1 MTETKGRGPAR
12 RRKEGFVAVFFALCL
27 VQAAAMAQTQTQ
39 MPAVA
44 PKQSAAQ
51 PVVTPA
57 ELTPAKDQTGT
68 ARDTQQITGSAA
80 AAIQD
85 VLGSGSGSQ
94 ARAEAL
100 AGDGLRSTAPLLP
113 RKLTLYAGQ
122 AVVHR
127 VPGALRRVAVGN
139 GEVVNVYT
147 VGRGEVVLI
156 GTAAGD
162 TNVHLWLGD
171 GSQRDVPVTVT
182 PIRGDGLAD
191 TVRELL
197 GDVPG
202 LVVKSVGPN
211 VIVSGRDLD
220 EATTQRIGLL
230 QKAYPQILNFAGQD
244 PVGMRPMVMMD
255 VQIMEFNKN
264 AVDELGIRWDSVIG
278 GPVGGLIRDVT
289 TNNYFRVLPKDND
302 TFEDIKDD
310 LPTKLPGTQAYFGIA
325 TTIASSINLLMNR
338 GKAWVLAS
346 PKLSAKSGSN
356 ATFLVGGEV
365 PIVIPSI
372 LGQSQV
378 EYKEYGIRLNISPTV
393 NAANQIATSIMA
405 EVSRI
410 DPAVQV
416 EGVPGFLTRRTET
429 EINVHAGETIV
440 ISGLLDTSA
449 SKTVDKFP
457 ILGDIPII
465 GRLFRSDGF
474 RGNRTELVVFVTPRI
489 VNPASQEN
497 IDALRRGDA
506 IRESLENDT
515 TKLQRKHIN

>member
-1 MTETKGRGPAR
+1 MTETKGRGPVR
-12 RRKEGFVAVFFALCL
+12 RRKEGFVAVFFALC
-27 VQAAAMAQTQTQ
+27 VMQAAAMAQTPT
-39 MPAVA
+39 PAIA
-44 PKQSAAQ
+44 PKQVAQ
-51 PVVTPA
+51 PAVTPA
-57 ELTPAKDQTGT
+57 ELTPARDQAGA

-100 AGDGLRSTAPLLP
+100 AGDGRPSSAPLLP
-113 RKLTLYAGQ
+113 RKLSLYAGQ

-127 VPGALRRVAVGN
+127 VPGTLRRVAVGN

-220 EATTQRIGLL
+220 EATTQRIALL

-489 VNPASQEN
+489 VTPASQEN

-506 IRESLENDT
+506 IRESLETDT

>member
-1 MTETKGRGPAR
+1 MTVTRRGGADR
-12 RRKEGFVAVFFALCL
+12 RRNGVLFAAILAL
-27 VQAAAMAQTQTQ
+27 SVVQGIALAQT
-39 MPAVA
+39 A
-44 PKQSAAQ
+44 P
-51 PVVTPA
+51 P
-57 ELTPAKDQTGT
+57 
-68 ARDTQQITGSAA
+68 AA
-80 AAIQD
+80 AADDDDGAGASPAAQKATNPVASAIREVTESDGATVQ
-85 VLGSGSGSQ
+85 
-94 ARAEAL
+94 AL
-100 AGDGLRSTAPLLP
+100 AGDGRRSTASMLP
-113 RKLTLYAGQ
+113 RELTMYAGQ

-127 VPGALRRVAVGN
+127 VPGGLRRVAVGN
-139 GEVVNVYT
+139 GDVLSVYT
-147 VGRGEVVLI
+147 VGRGEIVLI
-156 GTAAGD
+156 GTAPGD

-182 PIRGDGLAD
+182 PIKGSGLAA
-191 TVRELL
+191 TVREVL

-202 LVVKSVGPN
+202 LTVKTVGSN

-220 EATTQRIGLL
+220 AATSQRIAML
-230 QKAYPQILNFAGQD
+230 QKAYPQILNFASQD
-244 PVGMRPMVMMD
+244 AVGMQPMVMMD

-278 GPVGGLIRDVT
+278 GPAGGLIRDAT
-289 TNNYFRVLPKDND
+289 TNDYFRVLPRDNQ
-302 TFEDIKDD
+302 TFQDIKND
-310 LPTKLPGTQAYFGIA
+310 LPTRLPGTQAYFGIA

-346 PKLSAKSGSN
+346 PKLSAKSGSS

-378 EYKEYGIRLNISPTV
+378 EYKEYGIRLNIAPTV
-393 NAANQIATSIMA
+393 NAANQVSTSIMA

-410 DPAVQV
+410 DPSVQV

-440 ISGLLDTSA
+440 ISGLLDTTA

-457 ILGDIPII
+457 ILGDIPIL

-489 VNPASQEN
+489 VTPASQEN
-497 IDALRRGDA
+497 LDALKRGET
-506 IRESLENDT
+506 IRESLQQDT
-515 TKLQRKHIN
+515 TELQRRHINK